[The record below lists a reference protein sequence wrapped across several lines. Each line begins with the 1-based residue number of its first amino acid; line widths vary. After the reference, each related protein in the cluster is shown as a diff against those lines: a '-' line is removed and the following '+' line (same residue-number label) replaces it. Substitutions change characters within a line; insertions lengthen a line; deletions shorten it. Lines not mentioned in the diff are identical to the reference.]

1 MIHIYAKTT
10 DDLSLFEPVIEKIS
24 DEESEISLTL
34 EARRSFRLLEQ
45 LLSKV
50 NDTDIIIAYSISALG
65 LNDADILNVLSFF
78 VERSIV
84 LVLCDTPASYEFGIS
99 QPMNKAVIMTLMS
112 SFKNNNKNIISVS
125 AESSKRSNS
134 GRKKIEFPDQWDEL
148 YRKWED
154 KEITSGEFLKQSKL
168 KKATFYNLMTEYR
181 EIQQQKEAFVQKY
194 KLIV

>member
-1 MIHIYAKTT
+1 
-10 DDLSLFEPVIEKIS
+10 
-24 DEESEISLTL
+24 
-34 EARRSFRLLEQ
+34 
-45 LLSKV
+45 
-50 NDTDIIIAYSISALG
+50 
-65 LNDADILNVLSFF
+65 VLSFF
-78 VERSIV
+78 VEQSIV

-125 AESSKRSNS
+125 AETSKRSNS

-148 YRKWED
+148 YQKWED

>member
-125 AESSKRSNS
+125 AETSKRSNS

>member
-10 DDLSLFEPVIEKIS
+10 DDLSLFEPVIDKIS

-125 AESSKRSNS
+125 AETSKRSNS